1 METPPFGGR
10 DVCSAVGGVKVSS
23 ISQVMIELVGMDELA
38 EMVELTELAEPAEL
52 VEMIPHR
59 LIFCNSL

>member
-1 METPPFGGR
+1 MKTPPFGGR

-38 EMVELTELAEPAEL
+38 EMVELG
-52 VEMIPHR
+52 
-59 LIFCNSL
+59 